1 MISFVCI
8 DIPCDPFAD
17 LYKSAVSWMVP
28 AELYWYKW
36 YVFRSEPIGSKMED
50 FFICRR
56 NDFFVENK
64 TESTVSISDE
74 ITQIIY
80 FNVCQNY
87 LGFYDYDIVH
97 IESTWLLYLKL
108 IQKCSI
114 RRCLISS
121 VPLIRICKWNAQIV
135 IKRWIFC

>member
-8 DIPCDPFAD
+8 DILCDPFAD

-50 FFICRR
+50 FFICRQ

-87 LGFYDYDIVH
+87 LGFYDYDIDH
-97 IESTWLLYLKL
+97 IKSTGFYIWSLSK
-108 IQKCSI
+108 
-114 RRCLISS
+114 S
-121 VPLIRICKWNAQIV
+121 VPDVLSLQYHWYESANGMHR
-135 IKRWIFC
+135 